1 MKKIFEFL
9 RKYEMF
15 IYFFLALLFLI
26 TLFIPFVHYNNES
39 GGDLI
44 TNSVLTYIQ
53 NHSFLEFLRHDLIYF
68 IVLVGII
75 LSAFN
80 KKHKA
85 FCIIRNLTCILFL
98 FFFIGKEGNRFFLD
112 YALSNNASFVSAGV
126 SMYIWIFLVIIDC
139 IYLFMA
145 LQKAFPFK
153 KNTNS
158 DEDKNS

>member
-15 IYFFLALLFLI
+15 VYFFLALLFLI

-39 GGDLI
+39 AGDLI

-53 NHSFLEFLRHDLIYF
+53 NHSFLEILRYDSIYF

-80 KKHKA
+80 KKHKI

-112 YALSNNASFVSAGV
+112 YVLSNNASFVSAGF

-139 IYLFMA
+139 IYLFIA

-153 KNTNS
+153 KV
-158 DEDKNS
+158 